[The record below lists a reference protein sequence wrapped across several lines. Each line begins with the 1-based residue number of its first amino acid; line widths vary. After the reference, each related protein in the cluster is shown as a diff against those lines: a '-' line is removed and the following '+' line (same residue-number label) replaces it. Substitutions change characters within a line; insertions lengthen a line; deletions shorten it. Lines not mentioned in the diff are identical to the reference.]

1 MKNVI
6 FFSLTAMLMGGCDH
20 NHAPAAPES
29 NAMTQEFYGDS
40 FDVATSI
47 PASAI
52 AAQLEGKDTLFT
64 TIDGVIDQTCPNA
77 GCWMNM
83 KLDSGIQKITTDH
96 VFFVPLEG
104 CEGLKA
110 KAKGKAFYDEIS
122 VEMLKHYAQEEG
134 KTEAEVA
141 AITEPKKVLNFVAT
155 GVMIEGYTEPEGGA
169 KQGSCNHDHG
179 DGEHHDHDHEHEH
192 EGEQHEEKG
201 GH

>member
-1 MKNVI
+1 
-6 FFSLTAMLMGGCDH
+6 
-20 NHAPAAPES
+20 
-29 NAMTQEFYGDS
+29 
-40 FDVATSI
+40 
-47 PASAI
+47 
-52 AAQLEGKDTLFT
+52 
-64 TIDGVIDQTCPNA
+64 
-77 GCWMNM
+77 
-83 KLDSGIQKITTDH
+83 
-96 VFFVPLEG
+96 
-104 CEGLKA
+104 LKA

-134 KTEAEVA
+134 KTEAEIA

-179 DGEHHDHDHEHEH
+179 DGEHHDHEHEH

>member
-1 MKNVI
+1 
-6 FFSLTAMLMGGCDH
+6 
-20 NHAPAAPES
+20 
-29 NAMTQEFYGDS
+29 
-40 FDVATSI
+40 
-47 PASAI
+47 
-52 AAQLEGKDTLFT
+52 
-64 TIDGVIDQTCPNA
+64 
-77 GCWMNM
+77 M

-134 KTEAEVA
+134 KTEAEIA

-179 DGEHHDHDHEHEH
+179 DGEHHDHEHEH